1 MQDAEPGR
9 KLGDLISKA
18 IKDLELTNSEHQ
30 KIVAMAHADG
40 VIDPQERQLLG
51 QLQQMIA
58 NGTVKK
64 VRDQA

>member
-9 KLGDLISKA
+9 KLGDLISRA

-40 VIDPQERQLLG
+40 MIDPHERQLLG
-51 QLQQMIA
+51 QLQEMIA
-58 NGTVKK
+58 NGTIKK
-64 VRDQA
+64 VRDQT